1 MMRYMVKSGL
11 KITRVSAMYQAVEI
25 ARKWIIENNQPVTIS
40 DMKKQFN
47 PTVVSDANQQIPI
60 HP

>member
-11 KITRVSAMYQAVEI
+11 KIVRVSAMYQAVEI
-25 ARKWIIENNQPVTIS
+25 ARKWIIENNQPVIIS

-47 PTVVSDANQQIPI
+47 PQVITDANQSLIYP
-60 HP
+60 

>member
-1 MMRYMVKSGL
+1 MRYMVKSGL

-25 ARKWIIENNQPVTIS
+25 ARKWLIENSQPVTIS

-47 PTVVSDANQQIPI
+47 PQVIRDVNQQVQVYP
-60 HP
+60 

>member
-1 MMRYMVKSGL
+1 MRYMVKSGL

-25 ARKWIIENNQPVTIS
+25 ARKWLIENSQPVTIS

-47 PTVVSDANQQIPI
+47 PQVIRDANQQVYP
-60 HP
+60 

>member
-1 MMRYMVKSGL
+1 MVKSGL

-25 ARKWIIENNQPVTIS
+25 ARKWLIENSQPVTIS

-47 PTVVSDANQQIPI
+47 PQVIRDANQQVYP
-60 HP
+60 

>member
-1 MMRYMVKSGL
+1 MRYMVKSGL
-11 KITRVSAMYQAVEI
+11 KIVRTSAFYQAVEI

-47 PTVVSDANQQIPI
+47 PQVITDVNQSLIYP
-60 HP
+60 